1 MTIWWLNNESLNDDL
16 IMNDYDDLIM
26 NDYDDLIMN
35 DHEKLLKRLF

>member
-35 DHEKLLKRLF
+35 DYKMS